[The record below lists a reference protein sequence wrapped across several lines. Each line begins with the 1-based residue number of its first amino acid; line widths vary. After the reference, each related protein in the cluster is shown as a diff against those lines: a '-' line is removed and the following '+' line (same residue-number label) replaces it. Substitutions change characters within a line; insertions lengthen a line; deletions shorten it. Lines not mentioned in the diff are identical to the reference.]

1 MTNSTLTPAD
11 ALIAALHEPGR
22 EHLLDLV
29 RNPLR
34 LTLLCMT
41 WDGSSLPE
49 TQAELY
55 ERYLRKIYEWNRN
68 LHELEKY
75 AERCGT
81 TTTKLKQNL
90 NQQLGELAKAALN
103 LPQERFRLSQALL
116 EKYLGEEL
124 DKTSLGYLAL
134 RLGWLNRVGRDG
146 RGDGIFAFYHATFQE
161 YFAALAVEDW
171 DYFLPREHRDRPVD
185 GKRYRIFEKQ
195 WKQVILLWLGR
206 GDIEAEEKE
215 KFIRALVEFKGG
227 VRDFY
232 GYQAYFLAA
241 AGINEFKACSLA
253 DEIVR
258 QIVEWGFSYFD
269 IEKQEWQ
276 TFLDP
281 IEKAAR
287 KAIPET
293 IRQLAIIE
301 FTAIIKNC
309 SDEGIRRQAAASL
322 GEIDPGNPDAIA
334 ELLEIIRTTEDEH
347 TRRPAAASLGE
358 IDPGNPD
365 AIAWLLQII
374 RTTEDEDTRR
384 RAAASLGEIDPGNPD
399 AIAGLLQ
406 IIRTTEDEF
415 TRMLAAASLGEID
428 PGNPDAIAG
437 LLQII
442 RTTENE
448 FTRMLA
454 AASLGEIDPG
464 NPDAIAGL
472 LQIIRTT
479 ENEFTRMLAAASLGE
494 IDPGNPDAIAGLLQ
508 IIRTTEDE
516 DTRRRAAAS
525 LGEIDPGNPDAIAGL
540 LQIIRTTEDEDTRRR
555 AAASLGEIDP
565 GNPDAIAGLLQII
578 RTTEDED
585 TRRRAAASLGEIDP
599 GNPDAI
605 AGLLQIIRTTE
616 DEDTRRRAAASL
628 GEIDP
633 GNPDAIAGLLQII
646 RTTEDEDTRRRAAA
660 SLGEIDPGNPDAIA
674 GLLQIIR
681 TTENEFTRRRAAASL
696 GEIGQGNPDAIAG
709 LLQIIRTT
717 EDEDTR
723 RRAAASLGEIL
734 TTSQHYAG
742 VVTALKDCLSS
753 EVYQNDFDRFNKCYE
768 VIWYC
773 AENLPY
779 PEFYQAWHNSP
790 TTPHPEVEDN
800 TPAIPTPFT
809 QQCNLALLPQ
819 ILNQANQSHPLNCQI
834 ICIDGSRF
842 SDPSNPALQIYTTLK
857 KAGCRPSPDGKPRT
871 IADLQAY
878 CEDDLSEHQIALI
891 FYEEPTDPP
900 PQGFDIAVLN
910 QLARF
915 SHPPI
920 AVVVPQPLPE
930 CRLPQFLESDP
941 DLMATL
947 LQWLQN
953 LDR

>member
-1 MTNSTLTPAD
+1 MTNSTPTPAD

-22 EHLLDLV
+22 ENLLDLV

-41 WDGSSLPE
+41 WDGSSLQDI
-49 TQAELY
+49 QAELY
-55 ERYLRKIYEWNRN
+55 DRYLRKIYEWNRN

-81 TTTKLKQNL
+81 TTTKLKQDSHQQSDILKKLKQNL
-90 NQQLGELAKAALN
+90 NRKLGELAKAALN
-103 LPQERFRLSQALL
+103 LPQERFRLSQALV
-116 EKYLGEEL
+116 EKHLGEEL

-134 RLGWLNRVGRDG
+134 RLGWLNRVGKDG

-206 GDIEAEEKE
+206 GDIEDEEKE
-215 KFIRALVEFKGG
+215 AFIRALVEFKGG
-227 VRDFY
+227 VRNFY

-258 QIVEWGFSYFD
+258 QIVKWGFGYFD

-322 GEIDPGNPDAIA
+322 GEIGQGNPDAIA
-334 ELLEIIRTTEDEH
+334 ELLQVIRTTEDEH
-347 TRRPAAASLGE
+347 TRRQVAESLGK
-358 IDPGNPD
+358 IGQGNPD
-365 AIAWLLQII
+365 AIAELLQII
-374 RTTEDEDTRR
+374 RTTEDK
-384 RAAASLGEIDPGNPD
+384 
-399 AIAGLLQ
+399 
-406 IIRTTEDEF
+406 
-415 TRMLAAASLGEID
+415 
-428 PGNPDAIAG
+428 
-437 LLQII
+437 
-442 RTTENE
+442 
-448 FTRMLA
+448 
-454 AASLGEIDPG
+454 
-464 NPDAIAGL
+464 
-472 LQIIRTT
+472 
-479 ENEFTRMLAAASLGE
+479 
-494 IDPGNPDAIAGLLQ
+494 
-508 IIRTTEDE
+508 
-516 DTRRRAAAS
+516 
-525 LGEIDPGNPDAIAGL
+525 
-540 LQIIRTTEDEDTRRR
+540 
-555 AAASLGEIDP
+555 
-565 GNPDAIAGLLQII
+565 
-578 RTTEDED
+578 
-585 TRRRAAASLGEIDP
+585 
-599 GNPDAI
+599 
-605 AGLLQIIRTTE
+605 
-616 DEDTRRRAAASL
+616 
-628 GEIDP
+628 
-633 GNPDAIAGLLQII
+633 
-646 RTTEDEDTRRRAAA
+646 
-660 SLGEIDPGNPDAIA
+660 
-674 GLLQIIR
+674 
-681 TTENEFTRRRAAASL
+681 
-696 GEIGQGNPDAIAG
+696 
-709 LLQIIRTT
+709 
-717 EDEDTR
+717 DTR

-742 VVTALKDCLSS
+742 VVTALKDCLSD
-753 EVYQNDFDRFNKCYE
+753 EVHQNNFDRFDECYKL
-768 VIWYC
+768 IWNC

-779 PEFYQAWHNSP
+779 PEFYQAWHHPP

-800 TPAIPTPFT
+800 TPATPFT

-819 ILNQANQSHPLNCQI
+819 ILNQAIQTHPVNCQI